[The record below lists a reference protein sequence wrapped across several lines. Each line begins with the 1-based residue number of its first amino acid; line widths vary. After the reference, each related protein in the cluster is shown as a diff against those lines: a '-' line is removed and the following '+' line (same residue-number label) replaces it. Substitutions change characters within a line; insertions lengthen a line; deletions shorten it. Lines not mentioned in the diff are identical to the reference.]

1 MRETEQLSE
10 YIAGLTYDDLP
21 PAVVEQAKIAV
32 RDAMGVALYSAYLPW
47 TSIIAEYEIESAA
60 TGPATLWG
68 RPGSLSPAAAAMVN
82 GTAAHGIEMDDRS
95 AALDLHNGA
104 PTIPA
109 AIAAAQYSGASGRE
123 LIVSVVAGYEV
134 AYRVARATQGGITRF
149 YWVSI
154 RSILGAATAAAMA
167 NKLDANGLV
176 NTLGVVGSFASGLL
190 AHMQES
196 KGTMVKRLQGG
207 GWPSQAGV
215 TAALLA
221 GRGFTGPSTILEG
234 KFGICSAFSTERE
247 PQMDALVADLGAGF
261 EISGWETKPY
271 AAVGH
276 LHSTID
282 AIAELRSRAGFAPEK
297 VVSIE
302 VACSTKITPNVDNEP
317 PQSLMAAQR
326 SLNFI
331 AATAL
336 FYDLRDA
343 GTWREEILEDKRLI
357 SLVPRVT
364 TVIDQEIEDIYKATN
379 DHGGVRVTVTMEDGS
394 TATAAVRHAVGT
406 LENPMSREQLVGK
419 YELLASRTLP
429 TTQISALSHW
439 IDTLDEHDDLSG
451 LDALVTPEGDPS

>member
-1 MRETEQLSE
+1 MRETQRLSE
-10 YIAGLTYDDLP
+10 YIAGLRYEDLP
-21 PAVVEQAKIAV
+21 PAVVEQAKTAV
-32 RDAMGVALYSAYLPW
+32 RDAMGVALYSAHLPW
-47 TSIIAEYEIESAA
+47 TSIIADYEVEAA
-60 TGPATLWG
+60 APGPAKLWG

-109 AIAAAQYSGASGRE
+109 AIAAGQYSGASGRD

-167 NKLDANGLV
+167 NKLDADGLV
-176 NTLGVVGSFASGLL
+176 NTLGIVGSFASGLL

-221 GRGFTGPSTILEG
+221 GRGFTGPTTILEG
-234 KFGICSAFSTERE
+234 QFGICSAFSTEKE
-247 PQMDALVADLGAGF
+247 PQMEALVADLGNGF

-282 AIAELRSRAGFAPEK
+282 AIAELRSRADFTPEK
-297 VVSIE
+297 VKAIE

-357 SLVPRVT
+357 SLVPQVT
-364 TVIDQEIEDIYKATN
+364 TVIDPDIEDIYRATN
-379 DHGGVRVTVTMEDGS
+379 DHGGVRVTVTLEDGS
-394 TATAAVRHAVGT
+394 TQTAAVRHAVGT
-406 LENPMSREQLVGK
+406 LANPMTKEQLVGK
-419 YELLASRTLP
+419 YTLLASRTLP
-429 TTQISALSHW
+429 TAQIADLSEW
-439 IDTLDEHDDLSG
+439 IDKLDEHPDLNG
-451 LDALVTPEGDPS
+451 LDALVNPEGI

>member
-1 MRETEQLSE
+1 VRETQQLCE
-10 YIAGLTYDDLP
+10 YIAGLKYEDLP
-21 PAVVEQAKIAV
+21 PAVVEQAKIAI
-32 RDAMGVALYSAYLPW
+32 RDAMGVALYSANLPW
-47 TSIIAEYEIESAA
+47 TTIVSEFAGESGAA
-60 TGPATLWG
+60 GPATLWG
-68 RPGSLSPAAAAMVN
+68 RPGSLSAPAAAMVN

-109 AIAAAQYSGASGRE
+109 AIATAQYSGASGRE
-123 LIVSVVAGYEV
+123 LITAVVAGYEV

-167 NKLDANGLV
+167 NRLDADGLV
-176 NTLGVVGSFASGLL
+176 NTLGIVGSFASGLL

-215 TAALLA
+215 TAAMLA

-234 KFGICSAFSTERE
+234 EFGICSAFSTEKAPE
-247 PQMDALVADLGAGF
+247 MEALVADLGGGF
-261 EISGWETKPY
+261 EITGWETKPY

-282 AIAELRSRAGFAPEK
+282 AIGELRSRPGFEPGK
-297 VVSIE
+297 VIAIE
-302 VACSTKITPNVDNEP
+302 VACSTKITPNVDNNP

-343 GTWREEILEDKRLI
+343 GTWREDILEDKRLT
-357 SLVPRVT
+357 SLVPNVT
-364 TVIDQEIEDIYKATN
+364 TVIDPEIEEIYRATN
-379 DHGGVRVTVTMEDGS
+379 DHGGVRITVTMEDGS
-394 TATAAVRHAVGT
+394 THTAAVRHAVGT
-406 LENPMSREQLVGK
+406 LANPMSKEQLVGK
-419 YELLASRTLP
+419 YSLLAERTLP
-429 TTQISALSHW
+429 AEQVHALSAW
-439 IDTLDEHDDLSG
+439 IDDLDRHQDLSG
-451 LDALVTPEGDPS
+451 LDALVTPKDGK

>member
-10 YIAGLTYDDLP
+10 YIAGLRYEDLP
-21 PAVVEQAKIAV
+21 PAVVEQAKIAI
-32 RDAMGVALYSAYLPW
+32 RDAMGVALYSANLPW
-47 TSIIAEYEIESAA
+47 TTIVAEFAGESSAP
-60 TGPATLWG
+60 GPATLWG
-68 RPGSLSPAAAAMVN
+68 RPGSLSAPGAAMIN

-95 AALDLHNGA
+95 AALDLHAGA

-109 AIAAAQYSGASGRE
+109 AIATAQYSGASGQE
-123 LIVSVVAGYEV
+123 LITSVVAGYEV

-154 RSILGAATAAAMA
+154 RSILGAATAAAVA
-167 NKLDANGLV
+167 NRLDANGLV
-176 NTLGVVGSFASGLL
+176 NTLGIVGSFASGLL

-234 KFGICSAFSTERE
+234 EFGICSAFSTEKPPRME
-247 PQMDALVADLGAGF
+247 ALVENLGGGF
-261 EISGWETKPY
+261 EIAGWETKPY

-282 AIAELRSRAGFAPEK
+282 AIGELRSRAGFEPSK
-297 VVSIE
+297 VTKIE
-302 VACSTKITPNVDNEP
+302 VACSTKITPNVDNNP

-357 SLVPRVT
+357 SLVPQVT
-364 TVIDQEIEDIYKATN
+364 TVIDPEIEKIYHATN
-379 DHGGVRVTVTMEDGS
+379 DHGGVRITVTLEDGS
-394 TATAAVRHAVGT
+394 TETAAVRHAVGT
-406 LENPMSREQLVGK
+406 LANPMSKDQLVGK
-419 YELLASRTLP
+419 YSLLAERTLP
-429 TTQISALSHW
+429 AEQIQALSTW
-439 IDTLDEHDDLSG
+439 IDNLDQYDNLDG
-451 LDALVTPEGDPS
+451 LDALVTPKEAK

>member
-10 YIAGLTYDDLP
+10 YIAGLKYEDLP
-21 PAVVEQAKIAV
+21 PAVVEQAKIAI
-32 RDAMGVALYSAYLPW
+32 RDAMGVALYSANLPW
-47 TSIIAEYEIESAA
+47 TTIVSEFAGESGAP
-60 TGPATLWG
+60 GPATLWG
-68 RPGSLSPAAAAMVN
+68 RPGSLSAPAAAMVN

-95 AALDLHNGA
+95 AALDLHAGA

-109 AIAAAQYSGASGRE
+109 AIATAQYRGASGRE
-123 LIVSVVAGYEV
+123 LITSVVAGYEV
-134 AYRVARATQGGITRF
+134 AYRVARATQGTITRF

-154 RSILGAATAAAMA
+154 RSILGAATASAVA
-167 NKLDANGLV
+167 NRLDANGLV
-176 NTLGVVGSFASGLL
+176 NTLGIVGSFASGLL

-234 KFGICSAFSTERE
+234 EFGICSAFSTEKAPNLE
-247 PQMDALVADLGAGF
+247 ALVADLGSSF
-261 EISGWETKPY
+261 EIAGWETKPY

-282 AIAELRSRAGFAPEK
+282 AISELRSRAGFDPAK
-297 VVSIE
+297 VTDIQ
-302 VACSTKITPNVDNEP
+302 VACSTKITPNVDNNP

-343 GTWREEILEDKRLI
+343 GTWREEIIEDKRLI
-357 SLVPRVT
+357 NLVPRVT
-364 TVIDQEIEDIYKATN
+364 TEVDPEIEKIYHATN

-394 TATAAVRHAVGT
+394 THTAAVRHAVGT
-406 LENPMSREQLVGK
+406 LANPMSKDQLVGK
-419 YELLASRTLP
+419 YSLLSERTLP
-429 TTQISALSHW
+429 AEQVQALSAW
-439 IDTLDEHDDLSG
+439 IDNLDQHENLDG
-451 LDALVTPEGDPS
+451 LDSLVTPKGAS

>member
-1 MRETEQLSE
+1 MRETQQLSE
-10 YIAGLTYDDLP
+10 YIAGLKYEDLP
-21 PAVVEQAKIAV
+21 PAVVEQAKIAI
-32 RDAMGVALYSAYLPW
+32 RDAMGVALYSANLPW
-47 TSIIAEYEIESAA
+47 TTIVSEFAGESGAA
-60 TGPATLWG
+60 GPATLWG
-68 RPGSLSPAAAAMVN
+68 RSGSLSAPAAAMVN

-109 AIAAAQYSGASGRE
+109 AIATAQYSGASGRE
-123 LIVSVVAGYEV
+123 LITAVVAGYEV

-167 NKLDANGLV
+167 NRLDADGLV
-176 NTLGVVGSFASGLL
+176 NTLGIVGSFASGLL

-234 KFGICSAFSTERE
+234 EFGICSAFSTEKAPRME
-247 PQMDALVADLGAGF
+247 ALVADLGGGF
-261 EISGWETKPY
+261 EITGWETKPY

-282 AIAELRSRAGFAPEK
+282 AIGELRGRPGFEPGK
-297 VVSIE
+297 VTAIE
-302 VACSTKITPNVDNEP
+302 VACSTKITPNVDNNP

-336 FYDLRDA
+336 FHDLRDA
-343 GTWREEILEDKRLI
+343 GTWREDILEDKRLT
-357 SLVPRVT
+357 SLVPNVT
-364 TVIDQEIEDIYKATN
+364 TVIDPEIEEIYRATN
-379 DHGGVRVTVTMEDGS
+379 DHGGVRITVTMEDGS
-394 TATAAVRHAVGT
+394 THTAAVRHAVGT
-406 LENPMSREQLVGK
+406 LANPMSKEQLVGK
-419 YELLASRTLP
+419 YSLLAERTLP
-429 TTQISALSHW
+429 AEQVHALSAW
-439 IDTLDEHDDLSG
+439 IDDLDQHQDLSG
-451 LDALVTPEGDPS
+451 LDALVTPKDGK